1 MPELRKDPITQ
12 EWVII
17 ATERARRP
25 SDFTH
30 LTIAEPD
37 KPEYSPTCPF
47 CPGKELMTP
56 PEILAF
62 RQGREAN
69 APDWWVRVVPNKFP
83 ALAIEGDLYKRGVGM
98 YDMMNGVG
106 AHEVIIETPK
116 HNLDPSVMTTEQI
129 SEVLWAYRERYL
141 DLRKDPRFKY
151 ILIFRNHGKVAGASL
166 EHPHSQLIATP
177 MIPIDVL
184 NELQGAEVYHKFHD
198 RCIWCDMVQLE
209 LDQGTRVVN
218 DTEHFVAFEPFTSKY
233 PFETWLLPKNH
244 QASFPMMTRER
255 VEDFARLMQDTL
267 ARISRCLNAPP
278 YNFAIH
284 TAPCGNEDSEV
295 FHWHM
300 VIMPR
305 LTIAAGF
312 EMGTGIYINVTSP
325 EDAAKYLREADGCA
339 EEPLP
344 EQIEQK
350 VDTPQ
355 QEPPAKVEVS
365 L

>member
-1 MPELRKDPITQ
+1 M
-12 EWVII
+12 
-17 ATERARRP
+17 
-25 SDFTH
+25 
-30 LTIAEPD
+30 
-37 KPEYSPTCPF
+37 
-47 CPGKELMTP
+47 MTP

-62 RQGREAN
+62 RQGQEPN
-69 APDWWVRVVPNKFP
+69 MPDWWVRVVPNKFP
-83 ALAIEGDLYKRGVGM
+83 ALAIEGELNKRGIGM

-116 HNLDPSVMTTEQI
+116 HNLDPSVMTIEQL

-184 NELQGAEVYHKFHD
+184 TELQGAEVYYKFHD
-198 RCIWCDMVQLE
+198 RCIWCDMVQQE
-209 LDQGTRVVN
+209 LGLGTRVVSET
-218 DTEHFVAFEPFTSKY
+218 DRFVAFEPFASKY
-233 PFETWLLPKNH
+233 PFETWLLPKLH

-255 VEDFARLMQDTL
+255 IEEFAGLLRDAL
-267 ARISRCLNAPP
+267 ARISRCLNSPP
-278 YNFAIH
+278 YNFAQH
-284 TAPCGNEDSEV
+284 TAPCTNEDSDV

-325 EDAAKYLREADGCA
+325 EEAARYLREAG
-339 EEPLP
+339 
-344 EQIEQK
+344 EQPDEDKQ
-350 VDTPQ
+350 
-355 QEPPAKVEVS
+355 PPTKVEVPA
-365 L
+365 

>member
-1 MPELRKDPITQ
+1 MPELRKDPVTQ

-17 ATERARRP
+17 ATERGRRP

-56 PEILAF
+56 PEVLAF
-62 RQGREAN
+62 RHGVEKN
-69 APDWWVRVVPNKFP
+69 SPEWWVRVVPNKFP
-83 ALAIEGDLYKRGVGM
+83 ALAIEGQLEKRGIGM
-98 YDMMNGVG
+98 YDLMNGVG

-116 HNLDPSVMTTEQI
+116 HNLDPSCVSRNQLA
-129 SEVLWAYRERYL
+129 EVLWAYRERYL
-141 DLRKDPRFKY
+141 DLRKDDRFKY

-177 MIPIDVL
+177 MIPIDVV
-184 NELQGAEVYHKFHD
+184 NKMQGAERYYLYRD
-198 RCIWCDMVQLE
+198 RCIWCDMVQQELE
-209 LDQGTRVVN
+209 SGIRVIAE
-218 DTEHFVAFEPFTSKY
+218 TEHFISFEPFAAKY
-233 PFETWLLPKNH
+233 PFETWLMPKQH
-244 QASFPMMTRER
+244 QSSFTTMTRER
-255 VEDFARLMQDTL
+255 VEEFGGIMQDAL
-267 ARISRCLNAPP
+267 SRISRCLNAPP
-278 YNFAIH
+278 YNFTIH
-284 TAPCGNEDSEV
+284 NAPCHREDSDI

-325 EDAAKYLREADGCA
+325 EDAARYLREIDHEA
-339 EEPLP
+339 EVTQPGE
-344 EQIEQK
+344 
-350 VDTPQ
+350 
-355 QEPPAKVEVS
+355 VEVTA
-365 L
+365 